1 MTTLDRCLQRGYSPS
16 QNKNTGLSRRW
27 STQGCFDVG
36 MHVSHWAE
44 TEDGLTREFRFEDF
58 MNAFSFMTAVA
69 AVAEAMDH
77 HPDWC
82 NSWNRV
88 TITLLSHDVGRV
100 TDRDRR
106 LAEAIDQVALRFR
119 TSPNG

>member
-1 MTTLDRCLQRGYSPS
+1 
-16 QNKNTGLSRRW
+16 
-27 STQGCFDVG
+27 

-44 TEDGLTREFRFEDF
+44 TQDGLTREFRFEDF

-69 AVAEAMDH
+69 AVAEEMDH